1 MKLKKSAVLMT
12 ALFLI
17 GLCGLLLFPLRYTDV
32 LVEQTHCRISSAQF
46 NLQWKH
52 SVEKTRWVENYQRE
66 QQHFILRYTDLIS
79 FGAGTPNDYPI
90 IFQKD
95 GVVRMQ
101 VNRRIEQ
108 INWIISKNMQGS
120 LVVQQKVW
128 PIFQQHPDYTV
139 VQITSQQQPLWK
151 AWQIGECL

>member
-1 MKLKKSAVLMT
+1 MKFKKSAVLT
-12 ALFLI
+12 ALFLVS
-17 GLCGLLLFPLRYTDV
+17 LCGFLLLPIQYTDV
-32 LVEQTHCRISSAQF
+32 SIEQTHCRIASDQF

-52 SVEKTRWVENYQRE
+52 SVEKTRWVEHYQRE
-66 QQHFILRYTDLIS
+66 QQHFNLRYTELVS

-95 GVVRMQ
+95 GKVRMKVDRQ
-101 VNRRIEQ
+101 LEQ
-108 INWIISKNMQGS
+108 INWIISQNMQGS
-120 LVVQQKVW
+120 IVVQQQLW
-128 PIFQQHPDYTV
+128 PVSQHYPDYTL